1 MEIEMEL
8 ILTTIRMAFIY
19 SLWNVPPNP
28 TDAPPAA
35 AASATLPPPT
45 TATQLLDFG

>member
-35 AASATLPPPT
+35 ASATLPPPT